1 MSPTGSQNRLIF
13 RVYLLNIS
21 ALKSTIAQNYVL
33 EALAIFQYLTS
44 KQLCTILPNVSI
56 STVNRYLRALR
67 KADKPLV
74 RVLQFGF
81 VPWKWPLAPVYCLT
95 QRWAKWL
102 AEQWTYPL
110 ESIKQPL
117 GRSCFFAADYSHRIA
132 TIDFK
137 ISFIKWIS
145 RQWYTLNFF
154 HCYFEREWSNNTL
167 SWVTSKSK
175 ASLSAW
181 DLQII
186 PDAIVGY
193 QTSQWSQLILF
204 EQHMGNDTKRALK
217 QIQWHCF
224 FLSLWVVNKKYGSQ
238 KNSCIYYVFENKSC
252 MDAVMRRLEQVSGF
266 TKFRPYFRFK
276 TITQNLNV
284 LLGS

>member
-1 MSPTGSQNRLIF
+1 LSRTGLQTILIF
-13 RVYLLNIS
+13 LVYLLNIS
-21 ALKSTIAQNYVL
+21 ALKLTIPQNYVL

-44 KQLCTILPNVSI
+44 QQISTILPNVSI

-95 QRWAKWL
+95 ERWAKWL
-102 AEQWTYPL
+102 AAQWTYSL
-110 ESIKQPL
+110 NNIKRPL
-117 GRSCFFAADYSHRIA
+117 GRSCFFAADYYHRLA

-137 ISFIKWIS
+137 ISLIKWIS
-145 RQWYTLNFF
+145 RQWYTLNFY

-167 SWVTSKSK
+167 SGATSQSK
-175 ASLSAW
+175 ALLKAW

-193 QTSQWSQLILF
+193 QTPQWSKLILF
-204 EQHMGNDTKRALK
+204 EQHMGNDAKRALK

-238 KNSCIYYVFENKSC
+238 RNSCIYYVFENKSC
-252 MDAVMRRLEQVSGF
+252 MDAVIRRLEQVSGF
-266 TKFRPYFRFK
+266 AKFRPHFRFK
-276 TITQNLNV
+276 TIAQSLSV
-284 LLGS
+284 LVGS

>member
-1 MSPTGSQNRLIF
+1 MSQIGSINTLIF
-13 RVYLLNIS
+13 QVYLLNIN
-21 ALKSTIAQNYVL
+21 ALKSTLAQSYVL

-67 KADKPLV
+67 KIDKPLV
-74 RVLQFGF
+74 RGLQFGF

-102 AEQWTYPL
+102 AEQWKYSL
-110 ESIKQPL
+110 ENIKRPL
-117 GRSCFFAADYSHRIA
+117 GRSCFFAADYHHRIA

-145 RQWYTLNFF
+145 RQWYWLNFF
-154 HCYFEREWSNNTL
+154 HCYFEREWSNNSS

-186 PDAIVGY
+186 PDAIIGY
-193 QTSQWSQLILF
+193 SSSEWSQLILF
-204 EQHMGNDTKRALK
+204 EQHMGNDAKRALR

-252 MDAVMRRLEQVSGF
+252 MDSVIRRLEQVSWF
-266 TKFRPYFRFK
+266 AKFRPHFRFK
-276 TITQNLNV
+276 TINQPLS
-284 LLGS
+284 LLVSD